1 MGKYEEW
8 FTGLPWNDG
17 NDPHFNK
24 DGNSLSHWFGDK
36 RHFRPWYDDDSD
48 YNTNAKS
55 YYDYIAYRTRQ
66 LDYIIQAINKL
77 LDRNLQVE
85 DTNTVDLEKIGEWL
99 NKEDTETLR
108 AYVKIS
114 NQTLNATKTLDDGIY
129 TKDLMPD
136 INQLRADLE
145 RVRADLQSKIDNLQ
159 AQINQVRADLQSKID
174 NLQGQINTINNRLS
188 DLENSL
194 NQLRQTVQ
202 NNYSTLQNQIDALRE
217 QIKQLQK
224 SISIN
229 GKIEVPRAIDI
240 SNSVNLAKG
249 VELGNVTNSTRISI
263 VATLGST
270 RLNSIFTVAEL
281 KSNAAHIFLTNANDK
296 NDGVNMCEAFTHII
310 GNKLFCTTVHN
321 FDLNHKG
328 GFYSVHNPWRE
339 NNDGDMSITGN
350 TPYYEDVDPEYL
362 AGTGRTRDLLFQSVT
377 VYDQVDPISIS

>member
-1 MGKYEEW
+1 MGKYEDW
-8 FTGLPWNDG
+8 FAGMPWCDG
-17 NDPHFNK
+17 DDPHFNK
-24 DGNSLSHWFGDK
+24 DGNSLSDWFGDK

-99 NKEDTETLR
+99 NKDDTETIK
-108 AYVKIS
+108 AYVKLS
-114 NQTLNATKTLDDGIY
+114 KEALNATQAKDDGIY

-136 INQLRADLE
+136 IEKLRADVE
-145 RVRADLQSKIDNLQ
+145 RIRNDLQSKIDNLQ
-159 AQINQVRADLQSKID
+159 R
-174 NLQGQINTINNRLS
+174 
-188 DLENSL
+188 
-194 NQLRQTVQ
+194 QL
-202 NNYSTLQNQIDALRE
+202 DALRE

-229 GKIEVPRAIDI
+229 GKIEVPRPIDI

-249 VELGNVTNSTRISI
+249 VELGNVTDNTRISI

-270 RLNSIFTVAEL
+270 RVNSIFTAGEL
-281 KSNAAHIFLTNANDK
+281 KGNAAHVFLTNAYDY
-296 NDGVNMCEAFTHII
+296 NDGIAFCEGFTKII
-310 GNKLFCTTVHN
+310 GGKLFCTTVHN
-321 FDLNHKG
+321 YELFVNGGLKQVHK
-328 GFYSVHNPWRE
+328 PWRE
-339 NNDGDMSITGN
+339 DNDGSQSTPRN
-350 TPYYEDVDPEYL
+350 TPYFDDVDPEYL

-377 VYDQVDPISIS
+377 VYDQVDPISVS